1 LQPLFIKTKQNPN
14 NMKKIA
20 FLLMSVAVIAL
31 SSCSKEGERGP
42 AGAQGPAGPAGAA
55 GDDADFTTTAFTVAA
70 ADFAGGNYAEYTVDF
85 ITQDIYE
92 NGMAVAYV
100 QDTFGYWNTIP
111 SQWHELTDFGFFY
124 SVADVTGVIGFSAT
138 GGITADY
145 PVRIVTMKRAD
156 YDHLNEAGLLAN
168 YNEVVKYLNK

>member
-1 LQPLFIKTKQNPN
+1 
-14 NMKKIA
+14 MKKIA

-55 GDDADFTTTAFTVAA
+55 GDDADFAINTVTVAA
-70 ADFAGGNYAEYTVDF
+70 ADFAGGTYVEYPAAF
-85 ITQDIYE
+85 ISEDLYS
-92 NGMAVAYV
+92 NGMAIAYV

-124 SVADVTGVIGFSAT
+124 STADATGIIGFSAD

-156 YDHLNEAGLLAN
+156 YDQLNEAGLLAN